1 MPFRYTVV
9 LVLLAA
15 IGLSVGIPRVAPAAA
30 EPVDLELVLAVDV
43 SGSVDEREARLQRE
57 GYQKALVN
65 DDVIKAIE
73 AGMLGRIAV
82 TYVEWA
88 GLGHYKIVVDWS
100 VIHDKASAEA
110 FVAKLTAV
118 PIQKAHRTSIS
129 DAIDLSVPR
138 FAANRFQGTRRI
150 IDISGDGA
158 NNYGRL
164 VNEARDAAVSAGITI
179 NGLPIISDQASLM
192 YPTIADL
199 DLFFHDC
206 VIGGPGA
213 FHVVANG
220 FEDFAR
226 AVRKKMILEIAG
238 MTDPRVRRVAGHP
251 VPGQHWRLWRAAE
264 REPIPCNIGE
274 WRWMSIMMGGTRE

>member
-1 MPFRYTVV
+1 MPLRYAVV
-9 LVLLAA
+9 PILLVA
-15 IGLSVGIPRVAPAAA
+15 IGLSVGISRAVPAEIEA
-30 EPVDLELVLAVDV
+30 VDLELILAADV
-43 SGSVDEREARLQRE
+43 SGSVDEREAHLQRE

-88 GLGHYKIVVDWS
+88 GLGHYKVVVDWS

-164 VNEARDAAVSAGITI
+164 VNEARDAAVAAGITI
-179 NGLPIISDQASLM
+179 NGLPIITDQASLI

-220 FEDFAR
+220 FDDFAR

-238 MTDPRVRRVAGHP
+238 TSDPWVQRVVNRPRS
-251 VPGQHWRLWRAAE
+251 GQHWRIWRAAE